1 MACPDRARWARCDL
15 VAALG
20 GTRACHLDD
29 SPLAPR
35 AEHWLAL
42 TGETLPMQA
51 LTGERE
57 RAQLLWDLA
66 VRVDDEP
73 ALAGWFVQAAFDPNP
88 VIRRLTVAA
97 IATFGVFVR
106 PRRAEAHALLLQVK
120 RRGGP
125 EPTLDAGLTAI
136 AAAERGDSSFPVAV
150 LRATPEV
157 RGTMLAAWGAERL
170 AGRPLREPEWRR
182 LAGHVHAGRRGERLL
197 RRLLRARTTGD
208 VRSILQRICE
218 RRGGRTAAPVHHALT
233 SERRAEPWD
242 DREYDEHYEDHDGR
256 DYHDDLR
263 SDDGWP
269 APVCSPAQRAALA
282 VLHELGVA
290 HPWPAQL
297 GDRLTLAQR
306 TALARRHPTD
316 DDSIAARVLRMLA
329 DPSPLRSLADL
340 ELYALARRDDAAIT
354 RALDE
359 DVLLEDLRVHMHEP
373 AADPRL
379 RCEAL
384 RLLAAQPSARR
395 ALIAALPALHPELR
409 PLAQLAALRPDR
421 PDGSTLDPAVLVQL
435 LHSALAPLLMRA
447 DPPHGLDPYPNP
459 WRSVDANIRDTLRS
473 GAGSLLRADYPAF
486 TLACRPSL
494 SVVRPEHLGELQ
506 DIGRALATLRG
517 GLASDDP
524 EQLLRALDAV
534 AAHTADITAT
544 DLTALTDHACAHAT
558 LRVEVM
564 RSATDQIREAH
575 VRRFAARRS
584 ELTAPPPTTLAEL
597 RRRFGEPRL
606 TEALAHAML
615 AFAREPPTPGPQRA
629 VQRRVWTHRLR
640 LLALLHELPPTPT
653 PAPGDEPEDS
663 ARALVEHLVRAF
675 EHAPL
680 ELAQA
685 LHIPHRQGLPKLAG
699 VASPLERRLRHL
711 LRRGLQ
717 LTNNDA
723 DDEGEVTR
731 IELRPLSKRAAL
743 LRGELGRDCSSRY
756 VPLRCLSPHHTYYG
770 LFTGDEQ
777 RPGYVT
783 VFECFA
789 ELESGARVPV
799 LALETINIPDGAL
812 DGVHQDLLLAL
823 DAIASQRGLAG
834 LAVISGIGTWNYP
847 NERLVTASR
856 RHRQGATARLLPAD
870 PPQWRAFEQLTRE
883 AGHYCSFR
891 SQQPVR
897 VLAPFDR
904 ARDLVQPENA
914 AEAARLRA
922 APARDLVITAHDE
935 HGAPAAFITAIPDL
949 P

>member
-1 MACPDRARWARCDL
+1 MTACPDRARWARCDL
-15 VAALG
+15 VAAIG
-20 GTRACHLDD
+20 GMRACHLED

-42 TGETLPMQA
+42 TGETLPAQA
-51 LTGERE
+51 LTSERE
-57 RAQLLWDLA
+57 RTQLLWDLA

-73 ALAGWFVQAAFDPNP
+73 ALAGWYVQAAFDPNP

-120 RRGGP
+120 RRTGP
-125 EPTLDAGLTAI
+125 ETTLDAGLTAI
-136 AAAERGDSSFPVAV
+136 AAAERGDASFPVAV

-157 RGTMLAAWGAERL
+157 RGTMLAAWGAGRL

-218 RRGGRTAAPVHHALT
+218 RRGGRTAAPVHRALT
-233 SERRAEPWD
+233 SEQRADPWN
-242 DREYDEHYEDHDGR
+242 DREHHDEHYEDHDGR

-269 APVCSPAQRAALA
+269 APACSPAQQTALA
-282 VLHELGVA
+282 VLRELGVD
-290 HPWPAQL
+290 HPWPAHL

-306 TALARRHPTD
+306 TALVLRDKAD
-316 DDSIAARVLRMLA
+316 DDSVDARVLRMLA
-329 DPSPLRSLADL
+329 DPAPLRTVADL
-340 ELYALARRDDAAIT
+340 ELYALARRSDASIT
-354 RALDE
+354 RDLDE
-359 DVLLEDLRVHMHEP
+359 HLLLEDLRTHMQQP
-373 AADPRL
+373 ATDPRL

-384 RLLAAQPSARR
+384 RLLAADPSARR
-395 ALIAALPALHPELR
+395 ALIAALPALHQDLR

-421 PDGSTLDPAVLVQL
+421 PDAQLLDPAVLVQL
-435 LHSALAPLLMRA
+435 LRSALPPLLMRA
-447 DPPHGLDPYPNP
+447 DPPHGLEPYPNP
-459 WRSVDANIRDTLRS
+459 WRGIAAAIRDTLRS

-506 DIGRALATLRG
+506 DIGNALATLRR

-524 EQLLRALDAV
+524 AELLKFLDEI
-534 AAHTADITAT
+534 AAHTADISAT
-544 DLTALTDHACAHAT
+544 DLTALTDHACAYAT
-558 LRVEVM
+558 LRSEVM
-564 RSATDQIREAH
+564 RSDTDQIREAH
-575 VRRFAARRS
+575 IRRFAARRN
-584 ELTAPPPTTLAEL
+584 ELTTPPPTTLAEL
-597 RRRFGEPRL
+597 RQRFGESRL

-615 AFAREPPTPGPQRA
+615 AFAREPPTQGPQRA

-653 PAPGDEPEDS
+653 PAADDEPEDS

-685 LHIPHRQGLPKLAG
+685 LHIPHRQGLPKLGG
-699 VASPLERRLRHL
+699 VATPLERRLRHL

-717 LTNNDA
+717 LAD

-731 IELRPLSKRAAL
+731 IDLRPLNKRTAL

-777 RPGYVT
+777 RPGYIT

-789 ELESGARVPV
+789 ELESGARIPV
-799 LALETINIPDGAL
+799 LALETINVPDGAL
-812 DGVHQDLLLAL
+812 DGVHQDILLVLG
-823 DAIASQRGLAG
+823 AIASQRGLAG

-847 NERLVTASR
+847 NERLVTACR
-856 RHRQGATARLLPAD
+856 RHRQGAAASLLPAD
-870 PPQWRAFEQLTRE
+870 APQWRAFEQLTQE
-883 AGHYCSFR
+883 AGHYCAFR
-891 SQQPVR
+891 SQHSFR

-922 APARDLVITAHDE
+922 APSRDLVITARDE
-935 HGAPAAFITAIPDL
+935 HGAPAAFITAIPDHD
-949 P
+949 